1 MITFSVISNR
11 PCVCNLELEEYNNL
25 RRKTVLVLVL
35 NHVFDLMKG
44 ETAVKEWGVKELRL
58 GEILAVSLQTLM
70 GSFGNMLLISLICWA
85 PVLVISVIDIS
96 TSWVGVPFLMAI
108 LTSLAT
114 ILSMAAVM
122 IIDDNVRQEKEWD
135 L

>member
-1 MITFSVISNR
+1 M
-11 PCVCNLELEEYNNL
+11 
-25 RRKTVLVLVL
+25 
-35 NHVFDLMKG
+35 
-44 ETAVKEWGVKELRL
+44 KEWGVKELRL
-58 GEILAVSLQTLM
+58 GEILVVSLQTM
-70 GSFGNMLLISLICWA
+70 RSSFGNMLLISLICWA